1 MAVWRK
7 SFSVPLMCFWQIERL
22 FLCRTEFLLTDRNRT
37 DLRICHLHSTD
48 TSKAL
53 QFYRAPLLMFAYSIG
68 EHQQGSAISDLDES
82 RHAARQPD
90 WSNCTNCIWLQFAQ
104 RVEATKLWTW
114 AFFRLYGF
122 LVSYLIVFSL
132 FVCKINSFGQ
142 NSKTALCV

>member
-7 SFSVPLMCFWQIERL
+7 SFSVPLMCCWQIERL

-37 DLRICHLHSTD
+37 DLRICHLHPTD

-82 RHAARQPD
+82 RHGERGQMSATSHNIQNVARKKISQQGGQTYAT
-90 WSNCTNCIWLQFAQ
+90 CCAQQCCKMLVEMLQ
-104 RVEATKLWTW
+104 
-114 AFFRLYGF
+114 AFGQALT
-122 LVSYLIVFSL
+122 
-132 FVCKINSFGQ
+132 CKIRPFKCPTG
-142 NSKTALCV
+142 V